1 MTHRRI
7 SRRRFIAGTSAA
19 AAAGTLAA
27 PFVHT
32 AHAAGSLNVGMW
44 DHWVPGANAVT
55 EKIIKEWAEKE
66 KVDVKI
72 DFITSQG
79 QKLNLT
85 AVAEA
90 QAKAGHDMLYISSWM
105 ASREWESLEPV
116 DDIMADLIKENGDVS
131 DVAKYLGRI
140 NGKWVAVPST
150 FGAQMKGPSTRIDLM
165 KQHAGIDVQALY
177 PAGGKPNADAWTYDA
192 FLAAA
197 EKCHKA
203 GFPIGIGL
211 GTTADSVD
219 SVGAIFA
226 AFGGILVDPSG
237 KLTVKSDGVRAAL
250 DYCKKLYAF
259 LPPDAPSWDD
269 ASNNKMFVAGKT
281 AMILNPP
288 SAWAVAVRDAPQIAE
303 QTWHHPMP
311 KGPKGRY
318 ASFLQSHLSIWK
330 FSKNKSAAKSLIRH
344 MSSRASAEAMV
355 AGSKGYDI
363 PPFAKFKTFGT
374 WAEIG
379 PPKGTLY
386 HYPDPHQDQILAVAA
401 MPSPHAVAAQIYAQ
415 GTMSKMVVRHAQG
428 EAMEKTLAWAESEVE
443 GFMR

>member
-1 MTHRRI
+1 VV
-7 SRRRFIAGTSAA
+7 AGTAA
-19 AAAGTLAA
+19 AAIAA
-27 PFVHT
+27 PFVRT
-32 AHAAGSLNVGMW
+32 AHAAGGLNVGMW

-55 EKIIKEWAEKE
+55 EKLIKEWAEKE

-90 QAKAGHDMLYISSWM
+90 QAKAGHDMLYITSWM
-105 ASREWESLEPV
+105 ASRQAEHLEPL
-116 DDIMADLIKENGDVS
+116 DDLMADLIKENGDVS

-140 NGKWVAVPST
+140 KGKWVAVPST
-150 FGAQMKGPSTRIDLM
+150 FGAQMKGPSSRIDLL
-165 KQHAGIDVQALY
+165 KQHAGIDVQAMY
-177 PAGGKPNADAWTYDA
+177 PAGGAPKSDAWTYDA
-192 FLAAA
+192 FLKAA
-197 EKCHKA
+197 EACHKA
-203 GFPIGIGL
+203 GVPIGIGL

-226 AFGGILVDPSG
+226 AFGGILVDE
-237 KLTVKSDGVRAAL
+237 KEKITVKSDGVRAAL
-250 DYCKKLYAF
+250 DYMKRLYQF
-259 LPPDAPSWDD
+259 LPSDAPSWDD
-269 ASNNKMFVAGKT
+269 ASNNKLFVAGKT

-288 SAWAVAVRDAPQIAE
+288 SAWAVAVRDQPKIAE

-311 KGPKGRY
+311 RGPKGRY
-318 ASFLQSHLSIWK
+318 ASFLQSHLSVWK
-330 FSKNKSAAKSLIRH
+330 FSKNKTAAKSLIRH
-344 MSSRASAEAMV
+344 LSSKASAEAMV

-386 HYPDPHQDQILAVAA
+386 HYPDPHADQILAVAA
-401 MPSPHAVAAQIYAQ
+401 MPTPHRIAEQIYFQ
-415 GTMSKMVVRHAQG
+415 GLMTKMVVRHAQG